1 MSAIPEGVPQ
11 GKASSV
17 AEMSFIPQELVSVP
31 VGRLSIKLYPMVQG
45 TWAVHERAHAYQ
57 VNISALRSAPIDT
70 RTMLDTLGG
79 QLSSST
85 TVDGHIEDWLEYFRG
100 HWIDFTKLELMTFH
114 NSNGDVINDTTIAA
128 DPTILKPVQNGLLAN
143 CRSSDVRFV
152 RLQIALDFAD
162 LVTLDPPGNTILR
175 HSYYLEL
182 PQTTQAMVNG
192 GGAAYNLTTFHGDD
206 DIKIML
212 PEAIVTDILEH
223 TLQDGPISLQDSD
236 FNLNHANIDTEDIR
250 IQIEKKILKLSSAQ
264 IFKSV
269 FDTICPGY
277 SEQPHAAVEHIVQ
290 SYRNGE
296 GTLVTT
302 TVFDYYQRL
311 MRAARPFATQQ
322 TFPISLVNKFMDGID
337 DRLRPKFRSL
347 FPTYSIQQD
356 RSGRNQRK
364 TLPVALAAA
373 QQAEDEIRSVQ
384 EIARGAIGQTFV
396 SNVVGAYPAAAAQ
409 AFPSQAEQ
417 TLNRYQ
423 SDGESVD
430 SRSTATNRSKGTPEC
445 FGCGEPHPWMRKLS
459 NGEHKIVCPNKDRPG
474 VRERAEREYKA
485 FIDRLSKKRKAKND
499 KKRKSSDFAKMS
511 SSDRDKMRRQVLAF
525 DAIDAAN
532 DDSSVASSV
541 TTHTNASRRASQS
554 PLILIV
560 SVDVFNAQT
569 PQLSVIPV
577 PIQTLFPHV
586 NLQLGPT
593 VGCANCPMLRCVIDT
608 AAALTTG
615 NFHFFAKVA
624 KSFPHCVAKIYTP
637 KDYSPILL
645 SGIVQRGGESV
656 TTELNVAFLFHLPYE
671 TTDGNKC
678 SLLVA
683 TGPHVTVNAILGLPF
698 IQSTKMIIDT
708 ADQVA
713 ELRALEC
720 PPFPIDFRRATCH
733 VPQLD
738 ETSVPVNAQ
747 FADII
752 KEVENLE
759 TYIAQVCAAPIVDP
773 QVRHVRFGASY
784 PSSSVSSTVP
794 SALRSPGATDTS
806 VNLAIQPHQQFAA
819 MQGQLPPSMPT
830 DSLVQYRDPSMGD
843 IQLDRL

>member
-1 MSAIPEGVPQ
+1 
-11 GKASSV
+11 
-17 AEMSFIPQELVSVP
+17 
-31 VGRLSIKLYPMVQG
+31 
-45 TWAVHERAHAYQ
+45 
-57 VNISALRSAPIDT
+57 
-70 RTMLDTLGG
+70 
-79 QLSSST
+79 
-85 TVDGHIEDWLEYFRG
+85 
-100 HWIDFTKLELMTFH
+100 MTFH

-128 DPTILKPVQNGLLAN
+128 DPTILKPIQDGVLAN

-152 RLQIALDFAD
+152 RLQISLDFAD

-175 HSYYLEL
+175 ESYYVEL

-192 GGAAYNLTTFHGDD
+192 AGAAYNLTTWHGDD

-212 PEAIVTDILEH
+212 PAAIKAEILEH

-250 IQIEKKILKLSSAQ
+250 IQIEKKILKLSYNQ
-264 IFKSV
+264 ILKSV

-290 SYRNGE
+290 SFRNAE
-296 GTLVTT
+296 GTLITT

-311 MRAARPFATQQ
+311 MRAARPIATQQ
-322 TFPISLVNKFMDGID
+322 TLPISLVNKFIDGID

-347 FPTYSIQQD
+347 YPTYSIQQD

-364 TLPVALAAA
+364 TMPIVLAAA

-396 SNVVGAYPAAAAQ
+396 ANVVGAYPTAAIQ
-409 AFPSQAEQ
+409 AFKSQAET
-417 TLNRYQ
+417 TLDNYQ
-423 SDGESVD
+423 SGGESID
-430 SRSTATNRSKGTPEC
+430 SRSTGTNRSKGKPEC

-459 NGEHKIVCPNKDRPG
+459 SGEHKIVCPNKDKPG
-474 VRERAEREYKA
+474 VRDHAEREYKA
-485 FIDRLSKKRKAKND
+485 FLERLTKRRKSKND
-499 KKRKSSDFAKMS
+499 KKRKSTDDFANMS
-511 SSDRDKMRRQVLAF
+511 SSKRDELRRQVLAF
-525 DAIDAAN
+525 DAIGAAN

-541 TTHTNASRRASQS
+541 TTHTNASRRGTQI

-586 NLQLGPT
+586 NLQLGST
-593 VGCANCPMLRCVIDT
+593 VGCANCPMLRCVLDT

-624 KSFPHCVAKIYTP
+624 KAFPHCVAKIYTP

-671 TTDGNKC
+671 TTEGNKC

-683 TGPHVTVNAILGLPF
+683 TGPHVTVNAIIGLPF

-708 ADQVA
+708 ADQVV
-713 ELRALEC
+713 EMRALDC

-794 SALRSPGATDTS
+794 PALRGQGTPDLT
-806 VNLAIQPHQQFAA
+806 VNLAIQPRQQFAMA
-819 MQGQLPPSMPT
+819 QGQLPPNMPN

-843 IQLDRL
+843 TQLDHL